1 MVKNKVSF
9 SNLDQSFSYMLDFKL
24 ERLGKMLGVMR
35 NLGRRCKTKWD
46 YQLKYWGILNLKK
59 YKSFSVTFYS
69 FLLKD
74 MSKNNW
80 EDWESEN

>member
-1 MVKNKVSF
+1 
-9 SNLDQSFSYMLDFKL
+9 
-24 ERLGKMLGVMR
+24 MLGVMR
-35 NLGRRCKTKWD
+35 NLGRQCKTKWD

-80 EDWESEN
+80 ED